1 MTYPRLIG
9 LASQALPAEMRQIYA
24 HRKPNTAM
32 TDSILTEAE
41 TANLSLAIM
50 LQFISPVN
58 LYSIL
63 IYMIQM
69 V

>member
-9 LASQALPAEMRQIYA
+9 LSSHALPAAMPEIYA
-24 HRKPNTAM
+24 HREPNTAM

-50 LQFISPVN
+50 LQCISPVN
-58 LYSIL
+58 LYIIL
-63 IYMIQM
+63 I
-69 V
+69 